1 MPWRTPSNPGPQ
13 PPSARQAASQADIV
27 GVWPSAVWIL
37 VGTVFYLENPQ
48 AFAGWKGALYFVA
61 GTAVVALGGGI
72 VSLGLRRGVANMLRE
87 VFPRR
92 DRFTDLVSW
101 LLRVML
107 GAAEGLL
114 IALFARWTLEALG

>member
-1 MPWRTPSNPGPQ
+1 MPWRTPPRPGNAPPPAPQ
-13 PPSARQAASQADIV
+13 AEIV

-37 VGTVFYLENPQ
+37 VGTAFYLENPQ
-48 AFAGWKGALYFVA
+48 SFAGWKGALYFVA
-61 GTAVVALGGGI
+61 GTAAVALGGG
-72 VSLGLRRGVANMLRE
+72 VASLGLRRGVANMLRE

-101 LLRVML
+101 LLRMML

-114 IALFARWTLEALG
+114 VALFARWTLQVLG

>member
-1 MPWRTPSNPGPQ
+1 MPWRPPSNPGPQ
-13 PPSARQAASQADIV
+13 PRNPRPASAQADIV

-37 VGTVFYLENPQ
+37 VGTAFYLGNPQ

-61 GTAVVALGGGI
+61 GTAAVALGGGI

-114 IALFARWTLEALG
+114 VALFARWTLEVLG